1 MGCSTGGESN
11 VTTLGAGSMGGE
23 SNVTTLGVGAGG
35 GTWSGAVLQ
44 FEDNGRKDG
53 AGSELGVEVR
63 GT

>member
-1 MGCSTGGESN
+1 
-11 VTTLGAGSMGGE
+11 MGGE